1 MIFGIL
7 HLQPILMELFI
18 KFEITNRLKNQL
30 KYTLANFVIILDS
43 ESMQESH
50 TALKNIDSLIDVEIT
65 AAIHGWA

>member
-1 MIFGIL
+1 
-7 HLQPILMELFI
+7 MELFI